1 MSCISIVCYVSH
13 LLYPPCLD
21 LLNNTKVKRVVK
33 FYVLYISL
41 FFCFHGSQNALKL
54 LIITEDVVFS

>member
-1 MSCISIVCYVSH
+1 MSH

-21 LLNNTKVKRVVK
+21 LLKNGKVKIGVK

-41 FFCFHGSQNALKL
+41 FFCFRGFQHVLKL
-54 LIITEDVVFS
+54 LIITEDVLCG